1 MTTSTFELFVKTAAN
16 LSDLKAALHRYHDD
30 RYDEGLKIW
39 EAYQTKLQQIETYV
53 EGRFDAGDTESEM
66 LKGIPLEFLSFAK
79 DLWGKQLER
88 YGVWGHREFQAAAMS
103 AGWADEYQN
112 TDRLFQTAPQ
122 AAKRMVE
129 IQEELEA
136 REVNG

>member
-1 MTTSTFELFVKTAAN
+1 
-16 LSDLKAALHRYHDD
+16 
-30 RYDEGLKIW
+30 
-39 EAYQTKLQQIETYV
+39 
-53 EGRFDAGDTESEM
+53 M

-79 DLWGKQLER
+79 DLWDKQLQR
-88 YGVWGHREFQAAAMS
+88 YGVWGHREFQAAAIS
-103 AGWADEYQN
+103 AGWAGEYQS
-112 TDRLFQTAPQ
+112 TGRLFQTAPQ

>member
-1 MTTSTFELFVKTAAN
+1 MGKEESMTTSTFESFVKNAAN

-39 EAYQTKLQQIETYV
+39 AEYQAKLQQIEAYV

-88 YGVWGHREFQAAAMS
+88 YGYGVIASFRLRQCLRVGRMS
-103 AGWADEYQN
+103 IRTQIAYSKP
-112 TDRLFQTAPQ
+112 LH
-122 AAKRMVE
+122 KRQSE
-129 IQEELEA
+129 WSKS
-136 REVNG
+136 RKN

>member
-1 MTTSTFELFVKTAAN
+1 MTTSFFESFVKNAAN

-66 LKGIPLEFLSFAK
+66 LRGVPLEFLSFAK
-79 DLWGKQLER
+79 DLRDQHMDLIGA
-88 YGVWGHREFQAAAMS
+88 WGHREFQAAAMS
-103 AGWADEYQN
+103 AGWADEFQN

-129 IQEELEA
+129 IQEELEV
-136 REVNG
+136 REVNS

>member
-1 MTTSTFELFVKTAAN
+1 VTTSFFESFVKNAAN

-79 DLWGKQLER
+79 DLWDKRLER

-103 AGWADEYQN
+103 AGWADEY
-112 TDRLFQTAPQ
+112 
-122 AAKRMVE
+122 
-129 IQEELEA
+129 

>member
-1 MTTSTFELFVKTAAN
+1 MTTSFFESFVKTAAN
-16 LSDLKAALHRYHDD
+16 LEDLKTALHRYHHD
-30 RYDEGLKIW
+30 RYNEGLKIW
-39 EAYQTKLQQIETYV
+39 AEYQAKLQQIEAYV

-79 DLWGKQLER
+79 DLWDKQLER
-88 YGVWGHREFQAAAMS
+88 YGVWGYRGFQSAAMS